1 MRAVL
6 SRSVV
11 ATSSS
16 SSSSSRATTTK
27 VASSSSKTLESG
39 ARKPSSL
46 FFLRRGSFGMATKA
60 EQRNRRK
67 HHRAM
72 APATASSENAFNES
86 SDGGTNEFKCKL
98 TTSIISSTV
107 SECISE
113 IQFVAGK
120 SNGCLLYTSPS
131 PRD

>member
-27 VASSSSKTLESG
+27 VASSSSETLESG
-39 ARKPSSL
+39 ARKPTL

-72 APATASSENAFNES
+72 TPATASSENASNER
-86 SDGGTNEFKCKL
+86 SDGGANEFKCKL

-113 IQFVAGK
+113 IQFVAIREIEK
-120 SNGCLLYTSPS
+120 VF
-131 PRD
+131 